1 MPIETASPPVAK
13 GRQRPDREPRIIQP
27 LPCRHYLEAAAHLVG
42 VKAGV
47 ELLDS
52 HGYGAAA
59 SLDAA
64 ATSSSNE
71 SK

>member
-13 GRQRPDREPRIIQP
+13 GRQRPDRERRIIQP
-27 LPCRHYLEAAAHLVG
+27 LACRHDLEAAAQLVG

-47 ELLDS
+47 ELLDP

-59 SLDAA
+59 SLQAA

-71 SK
+71 SR